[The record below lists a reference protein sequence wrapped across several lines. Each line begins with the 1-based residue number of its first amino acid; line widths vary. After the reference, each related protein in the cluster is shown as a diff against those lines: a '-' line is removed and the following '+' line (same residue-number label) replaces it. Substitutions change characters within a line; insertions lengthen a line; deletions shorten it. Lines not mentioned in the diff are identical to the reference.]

1 MQVNQPEIEYS
12 YKSSEPDHS
21 HDYLFDPVVE
31 LVKALQPTKIFEVGC
46 GNGSL
51 ANRLSEY
58 VAISGIDSSSS
69 AIDVARNA
77 FPHLNLNV
85 GSAYDDLASQYGQ
98 FDVVLSL
105 EVIEHLFDPRFFVQ
119 RVREMLNPGGT
130 LIISTPYHGYWKN
143 LAIALLGKFDAHYT
157 ALWDGGHIKFWSR
170 ATLSSLM
177 KEVGFQETSFQ
188 RVGRLPIFAKSMIV
202 TFKAPE
208 SRS

>member
-1 MQVNQPEIEYS
+1 M
-12 YKSSEPDHS
+12 
-21 HDYLFDPVVE
+21 
-31 LVKALQPTKIFEVGC
+31 KALRPTKIFEVGC

-69 AIDVARNA
+69 AIDVAGKA
-77 FPHLNLNV
+77 FPNLDLNV

-105 EVIEHLFDPRFFVQ
+105 EVIEHLFDPRFFVR

-143 LAIALLGKFDAHYT
+143 LAIALLGKSDAHYT

-170 ATLSSLM
+170 ATLLSLM
-177 KEVGFQETSFQ
+177 EEAGFQETSFQ

-202 TFKAPE
+202 TFRASE
-208 SRS
+208 